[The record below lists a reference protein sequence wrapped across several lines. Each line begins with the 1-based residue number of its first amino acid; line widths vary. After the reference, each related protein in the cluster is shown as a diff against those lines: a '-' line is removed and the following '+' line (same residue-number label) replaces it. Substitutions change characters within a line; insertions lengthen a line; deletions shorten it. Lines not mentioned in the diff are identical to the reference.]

1 MTLKSFEMRKCAL
14 LFLILIVTL
23 IFAVVSEKNS
33 AELNSDWNNVV
44 ARR

>member
-1 MTLKSFEMRKCAL
+1 MRKCAL
-14 LFLILIVTL
+14 IFLILIVTL

-33 AELNSDWNNVV
+33 TELNSDWNNVV